1 MVSVGDDGGEEEE
14 GGVKSTSNGR
24 RPSTKPQGGSKRV
37 DGDDVPRSNFVIIV
51 VLLSYRGY
59 TRSPVARCRWG
70 ES

>member
-24 RPSTKPQGGSKRV
+24 RPSTKPQGERERV
-37 DGDDVPRSNFVIIV
+37 DGRDVPRSNFVIVV
-51 VLLSYRGY
+51 VLLFCRGY
-59 TRSPVARCRWG
+59 ARSPVAGCRWG